1 MRKMMFAAAL
11 ATAPLA
17 GCMTYDDP
25 YYAEG
30 DDWGSQYRSGSYEP
44 YAMGHDDQVYRGR
57 DGRYYCRRRD
67 GTVGLVV
74 GGGVGAVLGSAIAG
88 RGSRTLGAIIG
99 GAAGAAAGAAIE
111 RGQVQ
116 CQ

>member
-1 MRKMMFAAAL
+1 MRKMMLAATL
-11 ATAPLA
+11 AAMPLA
-17 GCMTYDDP
+17 GCMSYGDP
-25 YYAEG
+25 AYAD
-30 DDWGSQYRSGSYEP
+30 DDWGRQYRAGSYEP
-44 YAMGHDDQVYRGR
+44 YALGADDRVYRGQ

-74 GGGVGAVLGSAIAG
+74 GGGVGALLGSQIAG

-99 GAAGAAAGAAIE
+99 AAAGAAAGAAIE